1 MTHDVF
7 SYGSNSL
14 AQLRAR
20 VENPTLQSTAA
31 SLKDMARVFCL
42 RSRGWGGGGVA
53 SIAPQ
58 VGTVVYGALVTLT
71 DAELERLRGYEGGYR
86 EVQCVAT
93 RRDERTTC
101 SCIVFIAG
109 KPANGL
115 TFTPSMSVPP
125 HEAYLCAIHVQLR
138 EHYDMRTETIT
149 VRTCEGRDVRVV
161 SDWVHPGVA
170 QLSLSALVVEMNA
183 TGSCG
188 WIMPATIAEV
198 VDKLV
203 AIGCDAAGPAAQLL
217 RPEIGGA
224 DLHYLNE
231 NLRRAGRKT
240 FGAAALTALTSML
253 CGTHRAHVDA
263 LHGGG
268 GESELVNAIFAY
280 GTLRSDF
287 SATGDKWG
295 VCAALAELG
304 YPVSPAAASRATVKG
319 FTLHQRRE
327 LTYPFAVRAAA
338 AGAGATIVGTL
349 LRWSDSGA
357 FAEALRR
364 CDSIEGFDPASPTG
378 GLYRR
383 DVVTATLSLD
393 PSTSVRAYIYYQAV
407 PREELERCR
416 GFPAGD
422 WLAATQST

>member
-86 EVQCVAT
+86 EEQCVAT
-93 RRDERTTC
+93 RRDEGTTC
-101 SCIVFIAG
+101 SCIVFIA
-109 KPANGL
+109 GL

-224 DLHYLNE
+224 DLNYLNE

-268 GESELVNAIFAY
+268 GESELVNAIFAVRFQRD
-280 GTLRSDF
+280 GGQVGRVRSARRARLPRLPRRRVARNSKGF
-287 SATGDKWG
+287 RTAPKARAHVPFRRPRCCCRSWSHHRWHAPALERQRSIRRG
-295 VCAALAELG
+295 VAALRF
-304 YPVSPAAASRATVKG
+304 Y
-319 FTLHQRRE
+319 
-327 LTYPFAVRAAA
+327 
-338 AGAGATIVGTL
+338 
-349 LRWSDSGA
+349 
-357 FAEALRR
+357 
-364 CDSIEGFDPASPTG
+364 
-378 GLYRR
+378 
-383 DVVTATLSLD
+383 
-393 PSTSVRAYIYYQAV
+393 
-407 PREELERCR
+407 
-416 GFPAGD
+416 
-422 WLAATQST
+422 